1 MQLIHNSQP
10 FFETT
15 METSALFNINR
26 FKNLVLA
33 GFFRKKTYGWKLYFI
48 SFLIVFILLA
58 FASIMVELKT
68 DANITLITQLY
79 QILYMVMM
87 TIPCLTLFLDPG
99 KNQYWGMLPASTFE
113 KRLYIFLKGIVWNSI
128 LFFLATNI
136 LNLIISANVSLVRIG
151 PKEVFSIPSSPEFI
165 KGWANHIISF
175 LCLTVAPITLLALN
189 TAKESLRR
197 RLSSIYS
204 FPCLLLLAIMGFSAT
219 AGLTFCLV
227 ALASLLM
234 YFDFFIQP
242 IIDIYRKS

>member
-26 FKNLVLA
+26 FKNLVLS

-79 QILYMVMM
+79 QILYMVLM

-99 KNQYWGMLPASTFE
+99 KNQ
-113 KRLYIFLKGIVWNSI
+113 
-128 LFFLATNI
+128 
-136 LNLIISANVSLVRIG
+136 
-151 PKEVFSIPSSPEFI
+151 
-165 KGWANHIISF
+165 
-175 LCLTVAPITLLALN
+175 
-189 TAKESLRR
+189 
-197 RLSSIYS
+197 
-204 FPCLLLLAIMGFSAT
+204 
-219 AGLTFCLV
+219 
-227 ALASLLM
+227 
-234 YFDFFIQP
+234 
-242 IIDIYRKS
+242 